1 MTKFFLGCFYYL
13 LLKEIPVTMQQC
25 IETIPLPSDVPDDV
39 RRFTH
44 EDVQLAYSPTTGKC
58 YRLLTTKWKLITPG
72 TLKKTYT
79 VISINDS
86 TQQLHRIISQHFLND
101 GKPLSDTDHI
111 DHRKHANGTHQ
122 QDALLNLRITSNR
135 GNHANRKRGS
145 SRFAGVSWSTEKNKW
160 CARIRINKR
169 SKYIGSFHSE
179 LEAAKAYIKTGE
191 EHGFDMSIA
200 RERFC

>member
-1 MTKFFLGCFYYL
+1 
-13 LLKEIPVTMQQC
+13 MQQC

-86 TQQLHRIISQHFLND
+86 TQQLHRIIAQHFLND

-160 CARIRINKR
+160 CARIRINNQDKF
-169 SKYIGSFHSE
+169 IGLFHSE
-179 LEAAKAYIKTGE
+179 LEAAKVYIQTGE
-191 EHGFDMSIA
+191 AQGYDMTVA
-200 RERFC
+200 RQRLNQ